1 MKIIHLSKKIE
12 TVLNG
17 PLPIYS
23 VMFVFMKPW
32 YKHPVI
38 SNLIR
43 TIITGALIWLVS
55 KRVNLQEIAD
65 IFLKASP
72 GWLVLAIFIY
82 ISSLLLSSHRSAL
95 YLSSI
100 GIHLSPFAALGLYMK
115 GTVYN
120 VLLPGGI
127 GGDGYKILVLRTNGG
142 PSVKQIFQAFF
153 FERLSGL
160 WAIISLL
167 CVLNA
172 TLNTPL
178 LPPMWLWMIL
188 VLGTAAYYL
197 IMRKFFAE
205 HSVFFARTHLISLT
219 IQGLVSVS
227 VLCILQ
233 SQPLPFEF
241 RSYLMSFHGSTIFSI
256 LNIGLSGLGV
266 REFAMGYAANMLQN
280 DPALSVFVAS
290 AFWLVS
296 TISAIPGIGFLLMK
310 GEKKVADPIA

>member
-1 MKIIHLSKKIE
+1 MNCVHFSKIIE
-12 TVLNG
+12 TCMNYLLTINS
-17 PLPIYS
+17 I
-23 VMFVFMKPW
+23 MFVFMKPW

-65 IFLKASP
+65 IFLKANP
-72 GWLVLAIFIY
+72 GWLVLAISIY
-82 ISSLLLSSHRSAL
+82 VASLLLSSHRSSL

-100 GIHLSPFAALGLYMK
+100 GIRLSSFAALGLYMK

-127 GGDGYKILVLRTNGG
+127 GGDGYKILVLKSPDG

-160 WAIISLL
+160 WAIITLL

-178 LPPMWLWMIL
+178 LPPIWLWTIL
-188 VLGTAAYYL
+188 VLGTIAYYL

-205 HSVFFARTHLISLT
+205 QAVFFARTHLISLT
-219 IQGLVSVS
+219 IQGLVSIS
-227 VLCILQ
+227 VLCILR

-241 RSYLMSFHGSTIFSI
+241 RPYLMSFHGSTIFSI

-296 TISAIPGIGFLLMK
+296 TISAIPGIGFLMMK
-310 GEKKVADPIA
+310 GEKKVSNPVA